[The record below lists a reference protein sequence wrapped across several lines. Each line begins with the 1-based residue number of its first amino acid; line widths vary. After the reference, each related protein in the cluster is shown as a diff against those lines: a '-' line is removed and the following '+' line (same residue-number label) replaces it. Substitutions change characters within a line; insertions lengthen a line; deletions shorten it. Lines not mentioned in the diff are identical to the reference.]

1 MGEPIKASMTYKSSK
16 SGGKSTIAP
25 YLFVL
30 PNLIIFFVFIVI
42 PAILGLLYSFYEY
55 DGLNPMTFIGL
66 DNYLDIFKNMEFW
79 STLGK
84 TAIYAAIV
92 VPLIYGIALIIAS
105 LLIQEVRFRGLFRA
119 IYYWPTM
126 ISFIIVGLTWKWIFG
141 DAFGIVNYLLTWIGL
156 EPIAFLSSSFW
167 ANIVVIIATV
177 WSRVGFFMVIFIA
190 GLQAIPADYYEAGR
204 LDGASKLR
212 LFWSITLPL
221 LKPTS
226 LLVIMLSL
234 IDAFKAFPLMFAL
247 TGGGP
252 GKETTFIVQYI
263 YEVGFTKQELGLASA
278 MSVVLFA
285 IIGIFSALQF
295 RLSKGGA
302 V

>member
-1 MGEPIKASMTYKSSK
+1 MGEPIKASMTYKRSK

-42 PAILGLLYSFYEY
+42 PAFLGLIYSFYEY

-66 DNYLDIFKNMEFW
+66 DNYLDIFKNKEFW

-92 VPLIYGIALIIAS
+92 VPLIYGVALIIAS

-141 DAFGIVNYLLTWIGL
+141 DAFGIVNYFLTWIGL
-156 EPIAFLSSSFW
+156 KPIAFLSSSFW

-226 LLVIMLSL
+226 LLVVMLSL